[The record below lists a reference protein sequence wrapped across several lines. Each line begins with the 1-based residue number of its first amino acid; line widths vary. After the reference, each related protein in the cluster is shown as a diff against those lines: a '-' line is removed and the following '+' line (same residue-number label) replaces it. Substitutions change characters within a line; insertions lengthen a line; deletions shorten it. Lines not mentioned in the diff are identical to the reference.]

1 MGQIENALH
10 DHYATAAAAEV
21 STASRSNATAT
32 GSTSSATLDTPFAK
46 VNSVA
51 PSSPAEA
58 AGMRPGDKI
67 QRFGEANWLN
77 HEKLSKVAQI
87 VSQNEGVS
95 LLWPSRSRLLTV
107 QQRAI
112 SVQVRRQ
119 DGGDGSEATV
129 QNLTLVP
136 RVWSGR
142 GLLGCHLLPL

>member
-1 MGQIENALH
+1 LRNDYKALMGQIENALH
-10 DHYATAAAAEV
+10 DHYATAAAAEA
-21 STASRSNATAT
+21 STASRSNATAA

-58 AGMRPGDKI
+58 AGMKPGDKI

-95 LLWPSRSRLLTV
+95 LLWPSTL
-107 QQRAI
+107 
-112 SVQVRRQ
+112 QVTDRTTASDICTGTTAR
-119 DGGDGSEATV
+119 
-129 QNLTLVP
+129 
-136 RVWSGR
+136 WWWW
-142 GLLGCHLLPL
+142 